1 MKNITDIISC
11 RGLFFII
18 GLFIGLWTIRIP
30 TIKDQIGTDYLGIGY
45 IFLVFALGSIITM
58 VFANNIIKK
67 FSSKITILY
76 AGVIQGIL
84 WLAMP
89 FIYSI
94 QIFMPLAF
102 VFGWCF
108 GVYEV
113 AINLQATEIEKKEKR
128 SMISTFHGFFSLG
141 LLIGAFITSLFLQWK
156 IDFFINTLIY
166 VIILVPLTFIFARSL
181 KEDDK
186 ALENNKSN
194 IFFIWPIIIFVLV
207 LLSIA
212 NSLAEGG
219 VDAWGAL
226 YMRDIVNV
234 DGFKIGI
241 ATICFNFFMVLGRFT
256 GDRLR
261 DKFGVFFFLV
271 ILISLS
277 LFGLVVLYYF
287 DSLISSIIG
296 FSTLGMGASSIV
308 PIAYSLSSKVQG
320 IDRAVGITIMSISV
334 YGVFMIAPV
343 ALGFVANSYGVNFI
357 YLPMIIIFIMSLISI
372 LIFKKKFIL

>member
-1 MKNITDIISC
+1 M
-11 RGLFFII
+11 
-18 GLFIGLWTIRIP
+18 
-30 TIKDQIGTDYLGIGY
+30 
-45 IFLVFALGSIITM
+45 
-58 VFANNIIKK
+58 
-67 FSSKITILY
+67 
-76 AGVIQGIL
+76 
-84 WLAMP
+84 
-89 FIYSI
+89 
-94 QIFMPLAF
+94 
-102 VFGWCF
+102 
-108 GVYEV
+108 
-113 AINLQATEIEKKEKR
+113 
-128 SMISTFHGFFSLG
+128 
-141 LLIGAFITSLFLQWK
+141 
-156 IDFFINTLIY
+156 LIY

-186 ALENNKSN
+186 ALENNRGN

-226 YMRDIVNV
+226 YMRDIINV

-241 ATICFNFFMVLGRFT
+241 ATICFNLFMVLGRFT

-261 DKFGVFFFLV
+261 DKFGVFIFLI

-277 LFGLVVLYYF
+277 LFGFVILYSF

-308 PIAYSLSSKVQG
+308 PIAYSLSSKVKG
-320 IDRAVGITIMSISV
+320 IDSAVGITIMSISV

-343 ALGFVANSYGVNFI
+343 ALGFLANSYGVNFV
-357 YLPMIIIFIMSLISI
+357 YLPMIIIFIMSLISV

>member
-18 GLFIGLWTIRIP
+18 GFFIGLWTIRIP

-45 IFLVFALGSIITM
+45 IFLVFAIGSIITM

-67 FSSKITILY
+67 FSSKKTILY

-94 QIFMPLAF
+94 QILMALAF

-156 IDFFINTLIY
+156 IDFFINTLTY
-166 VIILVPLTFIFARSL
+166 VIILVPITFIFARSL

-186 ALENNKSN
+186 VSGNNKGS

-212 NSLAEGG
+212 NALAEGG

-241 ATICFNFFMVLGRFT
+241 ATICFNLFMVLGRFT

-261 DKFGVFFFLV
+261 DKFGVFVFLI

-277 LFGLVVLYYF
+277 LFGLVVLYHF

-320 IDRAVGITIMSISV
+320 IDSAVGITIMSMSV

-343 ALGFVANSYGVNFI
+343 ALGIVANSYGVNFV
-357 YLPMIIIFIMSLISI
+357 YLPMIIIFVISLISI

>member
-18 GLFIGLWTIRIP
+18 GFFIGLWTIRIP

-186 ALENNKSN
+186 ALENNKGN

-241 ATICFNFFMVLGRFT
+241 ATICFNLFMVLGRFT

-261 DKFGVFFFLV
+261 DKFGVFVFLI

-277 LFGLVVLYYF
+277 LFGLVVLYHF

-320 IDRAVGITIMSISV
+320 IDSAVGITIMSISV

-343 ALGFVANSYGVNFI
+343 ALGFVANSYGVNFV

>member
-18 GLFIGLWTIRIP
+18 GFFIGLWTIRIP
-30 TIKDQIGTDYLGIGY
+30 TIKDQIGTDYLGVGY
-45 IFLVFALGSIITM
+45 IFLVFAIGSIITM

-76 AGVIQGIL
+76 AGIIQGIL

-94 QIFMPLAF
+94 QIFMSLAF

-108 GVYEV
+108 GIYEV

-141 LLIGAFITSLFLQWK
+141 LLLGAFITSLFLQWK

-186 ALENNKSN
+186 ALENNKGN

-241 ATICFNFFMVLGRFT
+241 ATICFNLFMVLGRFT

-261 DKFGVFFFLV
+261 DKFGVFIFLI
-271 ILISLS
+271 ILIFLS
-277 LFGLVVLYYF
+277 LFGLVILHSF
-287 DSLISSIIG
+287 DNLISSIIG

-320 IDRAVGITIMSISV
+320 IDSAVGITIMSISV

-343 ALGFVANSYGVNFI
+343 ALGFLANSYGVNFV
-357 YLPMIIIFIMSLISI
+357 YLPMIIIFIMSLISV

>member
-18 GLFIGLWTIRIP
+18 GFFIGLWTIRIP
-30 TIKDQIGTDYLGIGY
+30 TIKDQIGTDYLGVGY
-45 IFLVFALGSIITM
+45 IFLVFAIGSIITM

-94 QIFMPLAF
+94 QIFMSLAF

-141 LLIGAFITSLFLQWK
+141 LLLGAFITSLFLQWK

-186 ALENNKSN
+186 ALENNKGN

-241 ATICFNFFMVLGRFT
+241 ATICFNLFMVLGRFT

-261 DKFGVFFFLV
+261 DKFGVFIFLI

-277 LFGLVVLYYF
+277 LFGLVILYSF

-308 PIAYSLSSKVQG
+308 PIAYSLSSKVKG
-320 IDRAVGITIMSISV
+320 IDSAVGITIMSISV

-343 ALGFVANSYGVNFI
+343 ALGFLANSYGVNFV
-357 YLPMIIIFIMSLISI
+357 YLPMIIIFIMSLISV

>member
-18 GLFIGLWTIRIP
+18 GFFIGLWTIRIP

-45 IFLVFALGSIITM
+45 IFLVFAIGSIITM

-94 QIFMPLAF
+94 QIFMSLAF

-108 GVYEV
+108 GIYEV

-141 LLIGAFITSLFLQWK
+141 LLLGAFITSLFLQWK

-186 ALENNKSN
+186 ALENNKGN

-241 ATICFNFFMVLGRFT
+241 ATICFNLFMVLGRFT

-261 DKFGVFFFLV
+261 DKFGVFIFLI

-277 LFGLVVLYYF
+277 LFGLVILYSF

-320 IDRAVGITIMSISV
+320 IDSAVGITIMSISV

-343 ALGFVANSYGVNFI
+343 ALGFLANSYGVNFV
-357 YLPMIIIFIMSLISI
+357 YLPMIIIFIMSLISV